1 MHFSKH
7 GKNIRIN
14 ETEQFIE
21 ANEKYHCFSGK
32 KFNPSIK
39 PEEPQ
44 SPALEE
50 TPEESLPI
58 SSDENETSSE
68 TNDSSE
74 ESF

>member
-1 MHFSKH
+1 MTNKIGSIQSAYALFKTW
-7 GKNIRIN
+7 KEYPD

-21 ANEKYHCFSGK
+21 ANEKISASQAK

-58 SSDENETSSE
+58 SSDENET
-68 TNDSSE
+68 
-74 ESF
+74 